1 VDAARSAEGAA
12 GGKRDFGEEW
22 DLLTKIRQE
31 ILDLP
36 RSLRETLEKGR
47 PEYEAVVRQTRWRDG
62 PVYLVGSGPSH
73 AVALSGARAFEALLG
88 WPALHHTPEAFEAY
102 VLAALRPRSVLLLI
116 SPSGEEEGIL
126 SVAQAAES
134 RGATVLALTTKP
146 ESPLARC
153 AEGLLLVRRFD
164 QQEAGLMSLVCQQA
178 AVSYLALIAAQTL
191 KRPQA
196 LQQVAAAEFGKLPD
210 HVEWVLTQLADVAR
224 SWASELK
231 EARAL
236 DLVGAGFY
244 YPTALLAA
252 FLLRKLTGI
261 RAQAWEAGE
270 FIAGGAE
277 RLERDSLVVC
287 LSGSRCRLKKVVH
300 QAAALAKTRGARIIS
315 VTDANDR
322 ELSARSAVS
331 VLLPSLT
338 EVAGAPLTSALL
350 EWVIYQA
357 ARARAAGDAPGS
369 PVNSRRGR

>member
-1 VDAARSAEGAA
+1 MLNR
-12 GGKRDFGEEW
+12 
-22 DLLTKIRQE
+22 IRQE

-36 RSLRETLEKGR
+36 RSLQETLEKGR
-47 PEYEAVVRQTRWRDG
+47 AEYEAVVRQTRWRDG

-73 AVALSGARAFEALLG
+73 AVALSGAYAFEMLMG

-126 SVAQAAES
+126 AVAQAAES

-196 LQQVAAAEFGKLPD
+196 LQQVAAAEFGKLPG

-252 FLLRKLTGI
+252 FLLRKLTGV

-338 EVAGAPLTSALL
+338 EVVGAPFTLALL

-357 ARARAAGDAPGS
+357 AGVRSAGGGPGS